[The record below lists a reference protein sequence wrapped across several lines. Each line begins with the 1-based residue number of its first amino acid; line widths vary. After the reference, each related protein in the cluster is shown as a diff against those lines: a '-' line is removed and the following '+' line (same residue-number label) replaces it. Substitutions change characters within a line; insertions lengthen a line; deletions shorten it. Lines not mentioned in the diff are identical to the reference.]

1 MNLGDL
7 VEIVRVSTTSSLER
21 MMVNGLL
28 PCTGLYEWRSLLL
41 SIGVNPILKKA
52 ILSEAG
58 VTFSSL
64 DKQAQTR
71 IQDILQQKMGRDAYI
86 RLREELRTQFYPD
99 TQRGFGGFVFKDLT
113 IEYRADLNKPFQK
126 VSALMMDFQAL
137 PL

>member
-71 IQDILQQKMGRDAYI
+71 IQ
-86 RLREELRTQFYPD
+86 
-99 TQRGFGGFVFKDLT
+99 
-113 IEYRADLNKPFQK
+113 
-126 VSALMMDFQAL
+126 SS
-137 PL
+137 